1 MGAFA
6 EFERALILERQK
18 EGIALAKARNVYE
31 GRKPCMNQ
39 EQIEKL
45 NGLAKKGIQ
54 KTKLAQQFGI
64 SRDTL
69 YKYLRNNT

>member
-6 EFERALILERQK
+6 EFERSLILERQR
-18 EGIALAKARNVYE
+18 EGIALAKAKNAYK

-45 NGLAKKGIQ
+45 HSLVQSGIQ
-54 KTKLAQQFGI
+54 KTKLAQQFGV

-69 YKYLRNNT
+69 YKYLRKDS

>member
-1 MGAFA
+1 
-6 EFERALILERQK
+6 
-18 EGIALAKARNVYE
+18 
-31 GRKPCMNQ
+31 MNQ

-45 NGLAKKGIQ
+45 HSLVQSGIQ

-69 YKYLRNNT
+69 YKYLRKDS